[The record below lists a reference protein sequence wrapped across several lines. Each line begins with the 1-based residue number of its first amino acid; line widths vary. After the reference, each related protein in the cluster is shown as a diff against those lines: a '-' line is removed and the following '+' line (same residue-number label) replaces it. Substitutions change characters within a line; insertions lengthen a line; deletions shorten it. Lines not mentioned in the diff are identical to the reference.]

1 VKAVDG
7 VDFYVKPGE
16 VVAVVGESGCGKSTL
31 GRLVIR
37 LLDPSSGTVRLAGED
52 ISAARGEELR
62 QIRLA
67 AQMVFQDPFGSLNPR
82 KTVGDAIG
90 YPLKVN
96 RLTGGAAETRQRV
109 FELLER
115 VGLSASHA
123 ARLPH
128 ELSGGQRQRVG
139 IARAIA
145 VNPKLLVLDEPV
157 AALDLS
163 AQARVLNL
171 FKELQRDTGMAYLFI
186 THDLSVAEYMADRI
200 LVMYAGKLMEVG
212 GRAGVF
218 DKPQHPYT
226 EALLSAALLESRRG
240 GSEEMILEGDPPST
254 IDPPPGCRFSTRCP
268 HAGAVC
274 GVEEPPLVRVNDD
287 GHLAACHLLTGALQ
301 RRPLGKAARPTLAA

>member
-1 VKAVDG
+1 
-7 VDFYVKPGE
+7 
-16 VVAVVGESGCGKSTL
+16 
-31 GRLVIR
+31 
-37 LLDPSSGTVRLAGED
+37 LL
-52 ISAARGEELR
+52 
-62 QIRLA
+62 Q
-67 AQMVFQDPFGSLNPR
+67 
-82 KTVGDAIG
+82 
-90 YPLKVN
+90 
-96 RLTGGAAETRQRV
+96 
-109 FELLER
+109 R
-115 VGLSASHA
+115 VGLSAAHA
-123 ARLPH
+123 ERLPH

-200 LVMYAGKLMEVG
+200 LVMYAGKVMEVG
-212 GRAGVF
+212 GRASVF

-240 GSEEMILEGDPPST
+240 VSEEMILDGDPPST

-268 HAGAVC
+268 HAGEVC
-274 GVEEPPLVRVNDD
+274 GLEEPPLVPVGEE
-287 GHLAACHLLTGALQ
+287 GHLAACHILTGKLP
-301 RRPLGKAARPTLAA
+301 RRPLMKAARATLAA